1 MANKNT
7 KTYLS
12 NDELFKIIE
21 THNGDAQKIS
31 KEASINMNTLKRRSY
46 DISLETGK
54 LVVLKNMEE
63 FKKTAEF
70 KKTGI
75 HINGKWLKASGFVEG
90 QAFTLSQKGKT
101 VIELK
106 LIK

>member
-21 THNGDAQKIS
+21 AHNGDAQKIS
-31 KEASINMNTLKRRSY
+31 KEASINMATLKKRAY

-54 LVVLKNMEE
+54 LVVLTNMDDI
-63 FKKTAEF
+63 KDTAEF
-70 KKTGI
+70 KKLGAVVS
-75 HINGKWLKASGFVEG
+75 GKWLRINGFHEG
-90 QAFTLSQKGKT
+90 QTFKLSKKSQNI
-101 VIELK
+101 IELK
-106 LIK
+106 LAK